1 MRRKEENRG
10 RKHLSIAFAL
20 CLVIS
25 IVALPAFAGQF
36 GEESQED
43 VVSFESDEPIVLSE
57 DLMSGFEE
65 DTTGEEGVTEEGGTE
80 EGLPEES
87 TPDWVQPEDGVTV
100 TRPGTEQLEE
110 KPGLPEQVVTA
121 VTDEFAFMKMNSTG
135 DDIDFQSDEPEE
147 KSYPLNK
154 PYDQLRLSG
163 YKKWVGDFAK
173 TSVPDSVTL
182 QLRGY
187 LDINGNGEFDQD
199 DRDYF
204 DQVAKGINDTRS
216 NKINIPAYIGN
227 PRMVPRYVC
236 DYDNDGTVDD
246 EDVYYDTN
254 ANGKIDTDYERFDMK
269 EKSTSNTIDAP
280 YILDEV
286 TLTAGDDGDL
296 HWDYN
301 FDALDKYYYEHTPAK
316 KVTENEDGTI
326 TEEELSTFIPATDE
340 DGNYVKKRYFYEIVE
355 VSVTQNGV
363 TKKPGEAGFMTDI
376 TQPKPND
383 DGTYDSDIDN
393 LVVTNELVGND
404 GQLVITKTFD
414 DKIFANGSTDA
425 NGNQQ
430 YATNNNLT
438 VVFHIQAVVNGANVD
453 YGYKALKFTSPDTK
467 QIKLSNLPIGAEFTV
482 TEVMYPGC
490 GYTVSGTDSSQ
501 TKTITTESATEPI
514 EFAFVNVRPADAQDT
529 PNQGFVNTYSPNED
543 GTAYNKPSG
552 E

>member
-65 DTTGEEGVTEEGGTE
+65 DATDEEGVTEEGGTE

-135 DDIDFQSDEPEE
+135 DDIDLQSDEPEE
-147 KSYPLNK
+147 QSYPLNK

-187 LDINGNGEFDQD
+187 LDVNDNGTLDDEDRAYFASVAKGVNKAELPARVYEEPKTVSRYVYDYNGNG
-199 DRDYF
+199 
-204 DQVAKGINDTRS
+204 
-216 NKINIPAYIGN
+216 
-227 PRMVPRYVC
+227 
-236 DYDNDGTVDD
+236 TVDA
-246 EDVYYDTN
+246 EDTYYDTN
-254 ANGKIDTDYERFDMK
+254 ANGQIDGRANDYDYSFGEGYP
-269 EKSTSNTIDAP
+269 SNAIDAP

-296 HWDYN
+296 TWDYN
-301 FDALDKYYYEHTPAK
+301 FDALDKYYYEHTQAV
-316 KVTENEDGTI
+316 KVTENEDGT
-326 TEEELSTFIPATDE
+326 TSEEKLPTFVPATDE
-340 DGNYVKKRYFYEIVE
+340 DGNHITKRYFYEIEE

-404 GQLVITKTFD
+404 GQLVITKTFE

-438 VVFHIQAVVNGANVD
+438 VVFHITADVNGSRVD
-453 YGYKALKFTSPDTK
+453 YGYKALKFTGPDTK
-467 QIKLSNLPIGAEFTV
+467 QIELSNLPIGAEFTV
-482 TEVMYPGC
+482 TEVTYPGC

-501 TKTITTESATEPI
+501 KKTITAESAETPI
-514 EFAFVNVRPADAQDT
+514 EFKFVNVRPADAKDT

>member
-65 DTTGEEGVTEEGGTE
+65 DATDEEGVTEEGGTE
-80 EGLPEES
+80 EGLPEEPA
-87 TPDWVQPEDGVTV
+87 PDWVQPEDGVTV
-100 TRPGTEQLEE
+100 TRPGTEQSEE
-110 KPGLPEQVVTA
+110 KPGLSEQIVTA
-121 VTDEFAFMKMNSTG
+121 VTDELTFMKMNSTG
-135 DDIDFQSDEPEE
+135 DDVDLQADESQE

-173 TSVPDSVTL
+173 TKVPDSVTL

-187 LDINGNGEFDQD
+187 LDINGNGVLDQA
-199 DRDYF
+199 DREHF
-204 DQVAKGINDTRS
+204 AEVAKGR
-216 NKINIPAYIGN
+216 NKADLPAYIWGN
-227 PRMVPRYVC
+227 PKTVSRYV
-236 DYDNDGTVDD
+236 YDWNGNGTVDA
-246 EDVYYDTN
+246 EDTYYDTN
-254 ANGKIDTDYERFDMK
+254 ANGQIDGPASDWDYTRGEGAPA
-269 EKSTSNTIDAP
+269 NAIDAP

-286 TLTAGDDGDL
+286 TLTAEDDGDL
-296 HWDYN
+296 TWDYD

-340 DGNYVKKRYFYEIVE
+340 NGDQIKKRYFYEIQE

-363 TKKPGEAGFMTDI
+363 TKTPGEAGFNTEI
-376 TQPKPND
+376 VQPELND
-383 DGTYDSDIDN
+383 KGGYDAYIDN

-438 VVFHIQAVVNGANVD
+438 VVFHIQAVVNGTNVD
-453 YGYKALKFTSPDTK
+453 YGYKALKFTGPDTK
-467 QIKLSNLPIGAEFTV
+467 QIELSNLPIGAEFTV
-482 TEVMYPGC
+482 TEVTYPGC

-501 TKTITTESATEPI
+501 TKTITAESATTPI
-514 EFAFVNVRPADAQDT
+514 EFPFVNVRPADAQDT

>member
-65 DTTGEEGVTEEGGTE
+65 DTTGEEGVTEEG
-80 EGLPEES
+80 LPEES
-87 TPDWVQPEDGVTV
+87 APDWVQPEDGVTV
-100 TRPGTEQLEE
+100 TRPETEQSEE

-135 DDIDFQSDEPEE
+135 DDIDLQSDEPEE

-187 LDINGNGEFDQD
+187 LDVNDNGTLDDEDRAYFASVAKGVNKAELPARVKEEPKTVSRYVYDYNGNG
-199 DRDYF
+199 
-204 DQVAKGINDTRS
+204 
-216 NKINIPAYIGN
+216 
-227 PRMVPRYVC
+227 
-236 DYDNDGTVDD
+236 TVDA
-246 EDVYYDTN
+246 EDTYYDTN
-254 ANGKIDTDYERFDMK
+254 ANGQIDGRANDYDYSFGEGYP
-269 EKSTSNTIDAP
+269 SNAIDAP

-296 HWDYN
+296 TWDYN
-301 FDALDKYYYEHTPAK
+301 FDALDKYYYEHTQAV
-316 KVTENEDGTI
+316 KVTENEDGT
-326 TEEELSTFIPATDE
+326 TSEEKLPTFVPATDE
-340 DGNYVKKRYFYEIVE
+340 DGNHITKRYFYEIEE

-438 VVFHIQAVVNGANVD
+438 VVFHIQAVVNGASVD

-467 QIKLSNLPIGAEFTV
+467 QITLSNLPVGAEFTV

-501 TKTITTESATEPI
+501 TKTITAESATEPI
-514 EFAFVNVRPADAQDT
+514 KFAFVNVRPADAKDT